1 MYRFPALYSEF
12 QNVEGGKRKGER
24 RWRSLFPAES
34 GADVSVAGNRSLSCG
49 FHIRRNAS
57 DLQQSLRLIF
67 QHLQRIGAEAPDNQ
81 LGRLFSHAFD

>member
-24 RWRSLFPAES
+24 RWRSPFSAES

-49 FHIRRNAS
+49 FHKIAHQ
-57 DLQQSLRLIF
+57 DIDKQF
-67 QHLQRIGAEAPDNQ
+67 PG
-81 LGRLFSHAFD
+81 